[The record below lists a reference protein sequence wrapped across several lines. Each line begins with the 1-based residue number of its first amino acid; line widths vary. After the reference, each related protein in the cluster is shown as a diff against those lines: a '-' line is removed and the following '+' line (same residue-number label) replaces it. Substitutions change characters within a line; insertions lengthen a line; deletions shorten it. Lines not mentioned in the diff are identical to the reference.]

1 MIPVNDIKESLTEL
15 DSLHQNFN
23 SFLVLVSQFVTVVQ
37 KFDTDDNDYLTSLDP
52 SWKENLILLY
62 SHGFKHA
69 GAIMLNNVVCLQD
82 MLNHM
87 HEIAKAMEL
96 TRN

>member
-1 MIPVNDIKESLTEL
+1 MTTVNDIQESLTEL

-37 KFDTDDNDYLTSLDP
+37 KFDTDDNTYITSLDP

-69 GAIMLNNVVCLQD
+69 VTTTLNNVESLKEQLTL
-82 MLNHM
+82 ML
-87 HEIAKAMEL
+87 ETARAIEL